1 MTGIPAYVRSPRMDL
16 LAANELCRAL
26 YGGALDED
34 KLPLNVA
41 RYLFL
46 DPHSRGF
53 FLDWAAAS
61 PESALTPEA
70 GGPVPGVSVVTQLDD
85 RTPRV
90 VNEAAG
96 QAASAAHHTGRE
108 WGHVATTA
116 SELDTQTNPLDL
128 LVDGPGFIRFLGF
141 TAISLGFAVVVL
153 VFFWSYRSNLRQ

>member
-1 MTGIPAYVRSPRMDL
+1 MRWTGRGQIP
-16 LAANELCRAL
+16 
-26 YGGALDED
+26 G
-34 KLPLNVA
+34 VA
-41 RYLFL
+41 RRRAWLGLLVFVIGTFL
-46 DPHSRGF
+46 

-96 QAASAAHHTGRE
+96 QAASAHHSGRE
-108 WGHVATTA
+108 WGHVTTTA
-116 SELDTQTNPLDL
+116 SELDTQTNPLDV
-128 LVDGPGFIRFLGF
+128 LVDGPAVIRFLGF
-141 TAISLGFAVVVL
+141 TAISHGFAVVVL